1 MMSVS
6 TPIWRVM
13 AWNPVQM
20 AWTVRSTHTDP
31 VLAAEH
37 ADALRHKDRRLRVLV
52 VKAGVKRVLQI
63 KPPVHN
69 ETQRWR
75 YQHAAR
81 MSDLADA
88 NKRYK
93 SPG

>member
-31 VLAAEH
+31 
-37 ADALRHKDRRLRVLV
+37 
-52 VKAGVKRVLQI
+52 Q
-63 KPPVHN
+63 
-69 ETQRWR
+69 
-75 YQHAAR
+75 
-81 MSDLADA
+81 
-88 NKRYK
+88 
-93 SPG
+93 

>member
-1 MMSVS
+1 MMLGAQKMN

-31 VLAAEH
+31 VLAAEQ
-37 ADALRHKDRRLRVLV
+37 ADALRH
-52 VKAGVKRVLQI
+52 
-63 KPPVHN
+63 

-75 YQHAAR
+75 HQNAAR